1 MKTSSI
7 HNEIYDIFISKLDFI
22 KLINCK
28 DRINLKLYD

>member
-7 HNEIYDIFISKLDFI
+7 HNEIYDIFIFKLDFI
-22 KLINCK
+22 KLINFK